1 MRAGERKKRREKRR
15 EGRERE
21 GGEERRG
28 EARGVL
34 GCLVLKPLNVWGCAV
49 RGLVQALGD
58 EGLHLAGH
66 IHPMAKGEED
76 QSLLR
81 AEHRHP

>member
-15 EGRERE
+15 EGRER
-21 GGEERRG
+21 GGEGRRG
-28 EARGVL
+28 KGGGLE
-34 GCLVLKPLNVWGCAV
+34 CLVLKCLSVWGCAV